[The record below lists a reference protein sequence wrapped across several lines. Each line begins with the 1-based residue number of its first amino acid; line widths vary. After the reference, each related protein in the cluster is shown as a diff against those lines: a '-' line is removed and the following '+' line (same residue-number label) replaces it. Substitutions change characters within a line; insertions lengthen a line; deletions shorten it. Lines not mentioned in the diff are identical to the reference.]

1 MIFAGIPCLRTIL
14 ETGMLPERFPPSLGF
29 VSGGMALVYG
39 YYLISIGIERKR
51 DLFIIERIAHYLEET
66 GKVSLYW
73 LLLSNL
79 FIFALAG
86 SSFSFRSEGYAY
98 TFFIVILLLMG
109 YLKNINNVKNGG
121 KQK

>member
-1 MIFAGIPCLRTIL
+1 M
-14 ETGMLPERFPPSLGF
+14 
-29 VSGGMALVYG
+29 VLVYG

-51 DLFIIERIAHYLEET
+51 NLFIVEKIAHYLEET
-66 GKVSLYW
+66 GKVSLYY

-79 FIFALAG
+79 SIFALAG
-86 SSFSFRSEGYAY
+86 SSFSFRSETYAY
-98 TFFIVILLLMG
+98 TFFVVILLLMR

>member
-1 MIFAGIPCLRTIL
+1 MECMDLSGSDICRNPMPTYHSGNRHAAGA
-14 ETGMLPERFPPSLGF
+14 
-29 VSGGMALVYG
+29 VSAVIGVCKRGMALVYG

-66 GKVSLYW
+66 GKVSLYC

-109 YLKNINNVKNGG
+109 YLKYK
-121 KQK
+121 

>member
-1 MIFAGIPCLRTIL
+1 
-14 ETGMLPERFPPSLGF
+14 
-29 VSGGMALVYG
+29 MALVYG